1 MAPHSGGLQVIAKSK
16 EQSFPCY
23 FTSEDGGGRGYR
35 GLPNSFYNS
44 TYLLLFS
51 ESCCIEY
58 GKGEFSVQ
66 WMGDVVSPI

>member
-44 TYLLLFS
+44 IIILMPKLDKA
-51 ESCCIEY
+51 I
-58 GKGEFSVQ
+58 
-66 WMGDVVSPI
+66 PIRKTSMLIINKN